1 MSKHALRVT
10 TLLVSAALAQHAY
23 ASGFQFSSQ
32 SAANQATANSSAA
45 EVVDASTISYNP
57 AGLSYLEGN
66 QFSGTLTVVSP
77 SIKAKNAQ
85 ATTPLGNKI
94 TDGNGN
100 TITNDSI
107 GDPAAAPHAY
117 LSSRLSDKVGIGLGV
132 YVPFG
137 SGTDYERN
145 SVLRYNVNQTMLK
158 VLALNPA
165 MSLKLTPKVSVGFG
179 VIAQHADAELR
190 QYANFASSMFGGF
203 TRQAA
208 QLNAAGD
215 QAAANGNAA
224 AAAALYAS
232 ADQME
237 AAAGKALAQDGKGP
251 LDGYAEIN
259 GDDWGFGFNFG
270 ALWDVSDSTRVG
282 FSYRS
287 KVKHELRG
295 TADWTLPTGAA
306 VDSINTNLTPL
317 GTSVR
322 SVVEN
327 SLGYVDSAASVA
339 VTTPE
344 SFSLHL
350 MQQVNPAT
358 KLYADI
364 SYTKHS
370 SFTQAD
376 VIYAV
381 PKVTIDTSADGKTNF
396 TRLQPKWKNTTKIAL
411 GGSYQ
416 FSDALQLR
424 AGLAHDKSPVPSEND
439 RLSTLPDSDRTWL
452 SLGGK
457 YAFNKSLTLDAAYT
471 YIMIKDASAKVNG
484 YCGGTRPDLVAY
496 QNNPSQTPGAVNC
509 VSSYTAGTVDFD
521 SSAHLIGLQASYRF

>member
-85 ATTPLGNKI
+85 ATTPLGTQI
-94 TDGNGN
+94 AGSS
-100 TITNDSI
+100 NDSI

-117 LSSRLSDKVGIGLGV
+117 FSSRLNDKVGVGLGF

-137 SGTDYERN
+137 SGTDYERD

-190 QYANFASSMFGGF
+190 QYANFASSLAGGF
-203 TRQAA
+203 ARQ
-208 QLNAAGD
+208 
-215 QAAANGNAA
+215 AA
-224 AAAALYAS
+224 AAAAAGNL
-232 ADQME
+232 
-237 AAAGKALAQDGKGP
+237 AAAAQLQQAALKARAQDGQGP
-251 LDGYAEIN
+251 LDGYAEIS

-270 ALWDVSDSTRVG
+270 ALWDVTDSTRVG

-306 VDSINTNLTPL
+306 VDSINTHLTPL

-327 SLGYVDSAASVA
+327 SLGYVDSDASVA

-484 YCGGTRPDLVAY
+484 YCGGTRPDLVNNAS
-496 QNNPSQTPGAVNC
+496 NPSTTPGAVNC
-509 VSSYTAGTVDFD
+509 VSSYTAGSVDFD